1 MGDGTVP
8 LDSLRACGNFKNVL
22 MKEYQFGGSLSAHT
36 SISSHVPLLNDIYN
50 WINEQQEH

>member
-1 MGDGTVP
+1 
-8 LDSLRACGNFKNVL
+8 